1 MAGGV
6 EFARDDDAGF
16 IFRFCPSVSFQQMP
30 WVLRVR
36 FPRARIT
43 APGCNSRRL

>member
-6 EFARDDDAGF
+6 EFARDDDACF
-16 IFRFCPSVSFQQMP
+16 ILRFCLSRHFQQMP

-43 APGCNSRRL
+43 VPVCDSMR